1 MLKIKRSFFDNP
13 TARQAMIKLST
24 TNMLPADI
32 AYRVGRIAS
41 RIDKEMPI
49 ARDLAIQTLKKYAV
63 LNEVG
68 MPKGLDDGK
77 FEFETSEKEK
87 LHDEEFKKMMEE
99 EFEEKVLPIPLS
111 ALAHVGLTP
120 VELLSIEAILDPSL

>member
-1 MLKIKRSFFDNP
+1 MLKLKRSFFDNP

-49 ARDLAIQTLKKYAV
+49 ARDLAIQILKKHAI
-63 LNEVG
+63 LNEIG
-68 MPKGLDDGK
+68 MLKGMEDGK
-77 FEFETSEKEK
+77 FEFESPEKEK
-87 LHDEEFKKMMEE
+87 LHDEEFRAMMDEG
-99 EFEEKVLPIPLS
+99 FEEKVLPIPLS

-120 VELLSIEAILDPSL
+120 VELLSIEAILDPNL